1 MGGIYGVLTRRR
13 GHVFEEN
20 QRVGTPLFN
29 VKAYLPVNES
39 FGFTADLRAA
49 TGGQAFPQQVFDH
62 WQHLQGGSPL
72 DATTMVGKIVFDMRK
87 RKGIKTE
94 VPDVSNVSSSAD
106 HNKSSDANR
115 FRSTTTSYKGM
126 LAKALDFLSSQFW
139 VIRQSWAS
147 SWPLVDV

>member
-1 MGGIYGVLTRRR
+1 
-13 GHVFEEN
+13 
-20 QRVGTPLFN
+20 
-29 VKAYLPVNES
+29 
-39 FGFTADLRAA
+39 
-49 TGGQAFPQQVFDH
+49 
-62 WQHLQGGSPL
+62 
-72 DATTMVGKIVFDMRK
+72 MVGKIVFDMRK